1 MVDYR
6 KIFYET
12 ININYII
19 LPSHNTVQLLVL
31 LKRYTRVYVNVT
43 IPSFQTGQIGR
54 QLKNDGTFKISLTT
68 TRYISLPHP
77 QTKQHKENTG

>member
-43 IPSFQTGQIGR
+43 ITSFQTGQIGR
-54 QLKNDGTFKISLTT
+54 QLKNDGTCTCI
-68 TRYISLPHP
+68 
-77 QTKQHKENTG
+77 